1 MTDPTGPWASADRDR
16 RRGLEGERPCRR
28 RLPRRRSRGS
38 ARRTRCSAPIPTSPP
53 SGRSPGCRGGR
64 GRGGG
69 AAGRAARRRAVRG
82 QEPLRRRR
90 PADAGR
96 VADQPRAGA
105 GGGRCGAGAA
115 DGGGG
120 RGPARHAQHGRI
132 RLRLHRRERPRRRL
146 PQPARPGPDE
156 RRLVV
161 GLRRG
166 DGGGAGAGLAR
177 LGHQRLAPGAGLAL
191 RRLQPEAD
199 LRPAAADRDV
209 PLRRQ
214 PRPSRALRPHRARP
228 RRSPT
233 TRCRGRTPAIPAA
246 RGARRSRRRRGS
258 GRRDATA
265 RRRCSAAGST
275 RTPARRRG
283 PRSPGSPTR
292 WRPTPRSDTLRLDEA
307 EAGRAAAY
315 LITNAESADF
325 HLRRLR
331 ARAADFDPDTR
342 DRFLAGALLPAAWV
356 ARARRV
362 RHWWLGTGARRLPAL
377 RPAGGAGDALPGS
390 GRGGEDAGA
399 CRPQPPAPTEPR
411 PSRDAVLLHR
421 PAGRH
426 RAAVR
431 RPTRCRSACSSS
443 RAHGAS
449 MSACRR
455 RTCLEQAGAAVAC
468 PPVASRFRRPRPT
481 PDERAGT

>member
-1 MTDPTGPWASADRDR
+1 MTDPTGPWASATEIADAVVEGSVRAVAVAEAALAR
-16 RRGLEGERPCRR
+16 IARGEPGAQRLHRRHRRAGARRGG
-28 RLPRRRSRGS
+28 
-38 ARRTRCSAPIPTSPP
+38 
-53 SGRSPGCRGGR
+53 GGR
-64 GRGGG
+64 RGRRGG

-105 GGGRCGAGAA
+105 GGGRRGAGAA
-115 DGGGG
+115 DGGGR
-120 RGPARHAQHGRI
+120 RGAARHAQHGRV

-177 LGHQRLAPGAGLAL
+177 LGHQRLAAGAGVAL

-199 LRPAAADRDV
+199 LRPAAADRDL

-214 PRPSRALRPHRARP
+214 PRPSRPVRAHRARP

-246 RGARRSRRRRGS
+246 RSARPSRRRRGS
-258 GRRDATA
+258 GRRGDCASA
-265 RRRCSAAGST
+265 CSAAGST
-275 RTPARRRG
+275 TNAGEEARAAVARVADALEPHAEVG
-283 PRSPGSPTR
+283 
-292 WRPTPRSDTLRLDEA
+292 TLRLDEA

-325 HLRRLR
+325 HLRPAAGARRRLR
-331 ARAADFDPDTR
+331 SRHARPLPRRRAAAGR
-342 DRFLAGALLPAAWV
+342 LGRAGAAGPALV
-356 ARARRV
+356 ARA
-362 RHWWLGTGARRLPAL
+362 GARRLSRASTCWWRRRRPARRRAIGAKTLALAGRDLPL
-377 RPAGGAGDALPGS
+377 RPSLGLLAQPFSCIGLPVATVPVFGDGPLPIGVQLVA
-390 GRGGEDAGA
+390 RPWREDV
-399 CRPQPPAPTEPR
+399 CLQ
-411 PSRDAVLLHR
+411 
-421 PAGRH
+421 
-426 RAAVR
+426 AA
-431 RPTRCRSACSSS
+431 
-443 RAHGAS
+443 HL
-449 MSACRR
+449 
-455 RTCLEQAGAAVAC
+455 LEQAGAAAAC
-468 PPVASRFRRPRPT
+468 PARCLVASY
-481 PDERAGT
+481 A